1 MPIQVID
8 TANQFRGKIVEIVLG
23 SVVSEVEVETPWGKV
38 ASVIT
43 MRAVRELGLETA
55 RLTSPRT
62 IGRSESTGCPRRA
75 SIACAAVRTTGD
87 GSGLS
92 RSVLVASRSTRGG

>member
-1 MPIQVID
+1 MPIHVID

-43 MRAVRELGLETA
+43 TRAVRELGLEIGSEVIAFVKVTDMA
-55 RLTSPRT
+55 IAKVRDDSDLTECEGFRMPALHGRLPS
-62 IGRSESTGCPRRA
+62 
-75 SIACAAVRTTGD
+75 
-87 GSGLS
+87 
-92 RSVLVASRSTRGG
+92 RGGGAGV

>member
-43 MRAVRELGLETA
+43 TRAVRELGLE
-55 RLTSPRT
+55 
-62 IGRSESTGCPRRA
+62 IGSEVNAFVKVTDMA
-75 SIACAAVRTTGD
+75 IATLINQFVSSQTFLLPWRFKNDLFFG
-87 GSGLS
+87 
-92 RSVLVASRSTRGG
+92 